1 MVIELNKDIER
12 YKESVVM
19 GLTGKQLV
27 CSLVSVAVGGGI
39 VLFLYPYIGLTT
51 SVCVAVPVVSP
62 IALEGFYTFNG
73 MGFSKMMKRKFQMLF
88 VNKPLLYVSTESEEV
103 IRQCRQEEAE
113 MRKEEKKQKKKLLN
127 VNKGKKGL

>member
-39 VLFLYPYIGLTT
+39 VLFLYPYIGLTM
-51 SVCVAVPVVSP
+51 SVYVAVPVVSP

-73 MGFSKMMKRKFQMLF
+73 MGFSEMMKRKFQMLF
-88 VNKPLLYVSTESEEV
+88 ANKPLLYVSTESEEV
-103 IRQCRQEEAE
+103 IRQCRQEEATE
-113 MRKEEKKQKKKLLN
+113 KRNEEKKQKKKLLN
-127 VNKGKKGL
+127 KGKKGL